1 MARKPDKRTLVRWM
15 RALAKVQNRKLNPP
29 VRGRKQTLE
38 ERNKPVLD
46 KLAKAI
52 GI

>member
-1 MARKPDKRTLVRWM
+1 MARKPDKRTFVRWM
-15 RALAKVQNRKLNPP
+15 RALAKVRNRKFNPP

-46 KLAKAI
+46 KLAKAL